1 MDNNLDNKTNSSE
14 EEVPEAAHDEKG
26 DKPAAKTIPWAI
38 WIAVIVM
45 IIVFLYM
52 WQR

>member
-1 MDNNLDNKTNSSE
+1 MENNFNNKSNSSE
-14 EEVPEAAHDEKG
+14 EEVPQEAHEKYG

-38 WIAVIVM
+38 WVAVIVM